1 MHRILYVEDNEDN
14 VYMLRMRLELLE
26 GFEMLVAN
34 DGAEGLV
41 IAGREKPDII
51 LMDLNMPVLNG
62 WDATKQLK
70 AAPETR
76 AIPVIALSAH
86 AMAGEREKALAAGCD
101 DFESKPLNL
110 DRLVDKIRHALS
122 RSQKI

>member
-14 VYMLRMRLELLE
+14 IYMLRMRLELLE
-26 GFEMLVAN
+26 GFEVLVAN

-51 LMDLNMPVLNG
+51 LMDLNMPVVNG

-101 DFESKPLNL
+101 DFESKPLDL
-110 DRLVDKIRHALS
+110 DRLVGKIRHTLS
-122 RSQKI
+122 RSQKS

>member
-14 VYMLRMRLELLE
+14 IYMLRMRLELLE
-26 GFEMLVAN
+26 GFEVLVAN

-51 LMDLNMPVLNG
+51 LMDLNMPVVNG

-101 DFESKPLNL
+101 DFESKPLDL
-110 DRLVDKIRHALS
+110 DRLVGKIRHALS
-122 RSQKI
+122 RSQKS